1 MKKRVIKED
10 REEMGG
16 ISIDLISTERLE
28 EMGKDKIRFILDH
41 VKQGK
46 VLVLEKGLTSSEE
59 LELIKVTMAEIDH
72 DSFIGVETPG
82 FTGNVSRRTFFQRL
96 LGRAPPP
103 RMMVV
108 GPAHLLKTIKKDGRT
123 IEALILTRE
132 EAAAQAESA
141 SRSVNVDVTTDDDD
155 EEGTEEVGPHAE
167 GGEVNGPER
176 SDGASVSDESGTGQV
191 RDEE

>member
-1 MKKRVIKED
+1 MEKRRRVLKDDPE
-10 REEMGG
+10 RSG

-28 EMGKDKIRFILDH
+28 ELGKEKVRFIIDQ
-41 VKQGK
+41 VKTGK

-59 LELIKVTMAEIDH
+59 LELIRVTMSEIDH

-82 FTGNVSRRTFFQRL
+82 FTGNVTRRTFIQRL

-123 IEALILTRE
+123 IEAIILTRDMSLDKGLIE
-132 EAAAQAESA
+132 GEMLTE
-141 SRSVNVDVTTDDDD
+141 D
-155 EEGTEEVGPHAE
+155 EEDLRENEEDV
-167 GGEVNGPER
+167 PE
-176 SDGASVSDESGTGQV
+176 E
-191 RDEE
+191 

>member
-1 MKKRVIKED
+1 MKRVLKD
-10 REEMGG
+10 RPEEVNG

-28 EMGKDKIRFILDH
+28 ELGKDKITFILEQ
-41 VKQGK
+41 VKAGK

-59 LELIKVTMAEIDH
+59 LELIRITMTEIDH

-82 FTGNVSRRTFFQRL
+82 FTGNVSRRTFFQKL

-108 GPAHLLKTIKKDGRT
+108 GPAQLLKTIKKDGRT

-132 EAAAQAESA
+132 DKDQGPEEKEEAPAVPEPNA
-141 SRSVNVDVTTDDDD
+141 
-155 EEGTEEVGPHAE
+155 EEGAKEGE
-167 GGEVNGPER
+167 GGEEP
-176 SDGASVSDESGTGQV
+176 SK
-191 RDEE
+191 EE

>member
-1 MKKRVIKED
+1 MIHLKRKVLKE
-10 REEMGG
+10 RGEEGSG

-28 EMGKDKIRFILDH
+28 EIGSGKIDFILEQ
-41 VKQGK
+41 VRMGK

-59 LELIKVTMAEIDH
+59 LELIRITMTEIDH

-82 FTGNVSRRTFFQRL
+82 FTGNVTRRSFIQRL
-96 LGRAPPP
+96 LGRSPPP

-132 EAAAQAESA
+132 QIVEDTGDFDA
-141 SRSVNVDVTTDDDD
+141 
-155 EEGTEEVGPHAE
+155 
-167 GGEVNGPER
+167 
-176 SDGASVSDESGTGQV
+176 GASLKEIEEQV
-191 RDEE
+191 KRAEEE

>member
-10 REEMGG
+10 HEEKGG

-41 VKQGK
+41 VKNGK

-59 LELIKVTMAEIDH
+59 LDLIKVTMAEIDH

-132 EAAAQAESA
+132 EAAAQAERSA
-141 SRSVNVDVTTDDDD
+141 DNERPDAAPEDDGAGGSEVEGPDTENGDV
-155 EEGTEEVGPHAE
+155 EGPHGSDSSNTPEAE
-167 GGEVNGPER
+167 R
-176 SDGASVSDESGTGQV
+176 TGQV
-191 RDEE
+191 RNEE

>member
-1 MKKRVIKED
+1 VIQLKKKVLKE
-10 REEMGG
+10 RGEEGSG

-28 EMGKDKIRFILDH
+28 EIGSGKIDFILEQ
-41 VKQGK
+41 VRNGK

-59 LELIKVTMAEIDH
+59 LELIRITMTQIDH

-82 FTGNVSRRTFFQRL
+82 FTGNVSRRSFIQRL
-96 LGRAPPP
+96 LGRSPPP

-132 EAAAQAESA
+132 QVVEDSGDLEMGTSLKELEEQVKMAE
-141 SRSVNVDVTTDDDD
+141 
-155 EEGTEEVGPHAE
+155 EE
-167 GGEVNGPER
+167 
-176 SDGASVSDESGTGQV
+176 
-191 RDEE
+191 

>member
-1 MKKRVIKED
+1 VIHLKRKVLKE
-10 REEMGG
+10 RGEEGSG

-28 EMGKDKIRFILDH
+28 EIGSGKIDFILEQ
-41 VKQGK
+41 VRMGK

-59 LELIKVTMAEIDH
+59 LELIRITMTEIDH

-82 FTGNVSRRTFFQRL
+82 FTGNVTRRSFIQRL
-96 LGRAPPP
+96 LGRSPPP

-132 EAAAQAESA
+132 QIVEDTGDFDA
-141 SRSVNVDVTTDDDD
+141 
-155 EEGTEEVGPHAE
+155 
-167 GGEVNGPER
+167 
-176 SDGASVSDESGTGQV
+176 GASLKEIEEQV
-191 RDEE
+191 KRAEEE

>member
-1 MKKRVIKED
+1 VIHLKRKVLKE
-10 REEMGG
+10 RGEEGNG

-28 EMGKDKIRFILDH
+28 EIGSGKIDFILEQ
-41 VKQGK
+41 VRMGK

-59 LELIKVTMAEIDH
+59 LELIRITMTQIDH

-82 FTGNVSRRTFFQRL
+82 FTGNVSRRSFLQRL
-96 LGRAPPP
+96 LGRSPPP

-132 EAAAQAESA
+132 QVMEDAGDLELGTSLEDFEKQVKMAE
-141 SRSVNVDVTTDDDD
+141 
-155 EEGTEEVGPHAE
+155 EE
-167 GGEVNGPER
+167 
-176 SDGASVSDESGTGQV
+176 
-191 RDEE
+191 

>member
-1 MKKRVIKED
+1 VKKRVIKED

-82 FTGNVSRRTFFQRL
+82 FTGNLSRRTFIQRL

-141 SRSVNVDVTTDDDD
+141 SRSVNVDVTTEDDD

-167 GGEVNGPER
+167 DGEVKGPER
-176 SDGASVSDESGTGQV
+176 SDEASDSDENGTGKV